1 MWQAELLN
9 IIAGTLSV
17 GVTPSTSSYESIAT
31 VTVGSGGTSSYVEFT
46 SIPSTYTDL
55 QVRALY
61 GTTSVDSTSIMR
73 INADTSSV
81 YAYHYIIGTGSTIFT
96 GASIN
101 RDLGHLTDRNGGGLT
116 SSPSV
121 AIIDYLDYANTNKFK
136 TVRILQGYDANGS
149 GNINFESNLW
159 RSTSAIT
166 SIQIY
171 APSGGSI
178 VQNSKFALYGIKG

>member
-1 MWQAELLN
+1 
-9 IIAGTLSV
+9 
-17 GVTPSTSSYESIAT
+17 
-31 VTVGSGGTSSYVEFT
+31 
-46 SIPSTYTDL
+46 
-55 QVRALY
+55 
-61 GTTSVDSTSIMR
+61 MR

-81 YAYHYIIGTGSTIFT
+81 YAYHYVIGTGGALFT
-96 GASIN
+96 GASFN
-101 RDLGHLTDRNGGGLT
+101 RDLGHLTDRNGAGLT

-121 AIIDYLDYANTNKFK
+121 AIIDYLDYTNTNKFK
-136 TVRILQGYDANGS
+136 TVRILQGYDGNTTG

-171 APSGGSI
+171 APSGGNL